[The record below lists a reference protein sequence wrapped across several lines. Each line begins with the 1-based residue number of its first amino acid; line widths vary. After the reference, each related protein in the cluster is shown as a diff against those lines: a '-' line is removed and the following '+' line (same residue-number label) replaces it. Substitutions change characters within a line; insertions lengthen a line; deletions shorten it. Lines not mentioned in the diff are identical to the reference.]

1 MELLK
6 DKLPD
11 APDFEN
17 MSDSS
22 DGDAHP
28 LERKEYMQTLL
39 QRGIPTLTDEEIMR
53 ATEMM
58 GVEKG
63 EGNLSIDWP
72 SLDTDSG
79 MGTDLSD
86 LPKPLLF
93 TSEAELAAAHQLFN
107 DEQFVVDRSSTESKA
122 NEWPDLT

>member
-1 MELLK
+1 
-6 DKLPD
+6 
-11 APDFEN
+11 

-28 LERKEYMQTLL
+28 LERKEYIQTLL

-58 GVEKG
+58 GVGKG
-63 EGNLSIDWP
+63 EGSLSVDLP

-79 MGTDLSD
+79 MGTDISD
-86 LPKPLLF
+86 LPKPLLS
-93 TSEAELAAAHQLFN
+93 TSEAECAAAHQLFDN
-107 DEQFVVDRSSTESKA
+107 EQFVVDRNFTENEA
-122 NEWPDLT
+122 NEWPDRK